1 MGRRRRRR
9 SAAVLDR
16 HRRQPDGHPLRRYA
30 VARVLVENRRRIR
43 PVRCRPAAG
52 ERRRGG
58 IAGPCAE
65 RPADQHDPRT
75 SRGGGE
81 GAQGPPAGA
90 DPLADG
96 PPPARIPGDARH
108 RKPPEGGGRR
118 TRPAAVRSADG
129 RGDPAMKADAKKI
142 AVIGASGKA
151 GSRIAKEAADRGHR
165 VTAIVRDRS
174 KIADPRFQIVEK
186 DIFRLTAED
195 LVPFDAVVNAFG
207 APPGREQQHVEA
219 LGVLIRT
226 LAGASRTRLIVI
238 GGAGSLFVD
247 EAETTR
253 LLDAPGFPPLY
264 LETARQQA

>member
-1 MGRRRRRR
+1 
-9 SAAVLDR
+9 
-16 HRRQPDGHPLRRYA
+16 
-30 VARVLVENRRRIR
+30 
-43 PVRCRPAAG
+43 
-52 ERRRGG
+52 
-58 IAGPCAE
+58 
-65 RPADQHDPRT
+65 
-75 SRGGGE
+75 
-81 GAQGPPAGA
+81 
-90 DPLADG
+90 
-96 PPPARIPGDARH
+96 
-108 RKPPEGGGRR
+108 
-118 TRPAAVRSADG
+118 
-129 RGDPAMKADAKKI
+129 MKADAKKI

-226 LAGASRTRLIVI
+226 LAGAPRTRLIVI

-264 LETARQQA
+264 LETARQQAEQLRILRETEGIRWTFVSPSAHLEIGKRTGNYRTGKDRLLFNAGGESYVSYEDLAVAIVDEIERQRHVNERFTVVSERA